1 MNCPDLNQEIFI
13 SQFPEFKDSEYIEL
27 MIDRATNYVELY
39 CIDCKNKVQFIIF
52 LLAAHL
58 LTIQKGI
65 MSGNTSG
72 LIEANAHI
80 DRISVSAMPAP
91 TSSTFD
97 YWLSST
103 PYGMQLLAFFNL
115 KFATPQYHGGSFVR
129 VL

>member
-1 MNCPDLNQEIFI
+1 MNCPDLTEQTFI
-13 SQFPEFKDSEYIEL
+13 SQFPEFTDAQNIEL
-27 MIDRATNYVELY
+27 MIGRATNFVELY

-58 LTIQKGI
+58 LTLQKAI

-80 DRISVSAMPAP
+80 DRISVSVMPAP
-91 TSSTFD
+91 TTNNFE

-115 KFATPQYHGGSFVR
+115 KYATPQYHGGSFTR